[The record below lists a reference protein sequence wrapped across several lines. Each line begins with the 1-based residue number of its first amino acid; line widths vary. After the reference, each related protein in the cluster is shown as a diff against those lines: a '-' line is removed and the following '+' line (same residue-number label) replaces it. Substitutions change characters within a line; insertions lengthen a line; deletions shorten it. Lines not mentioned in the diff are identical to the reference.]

1 MLNTVKSLM
10 HNVGDN
16 SGDFAKRFGLA
27 SADIA
32 KIVGANTA
40 QLARRVSDQ
49 TTDIARRVGPK
60 RGLIGLAVVAVA
72 VGGGILLARYLRA
85 RAEERE
91 HEDESLEA
99 SNAGGDETGT
109 PGTTPRR
116 RKGSRAQRK
125 AANAMTH

>member
-40 QLARRVSDQ
+40 QFARRVSDQ

-72 VGGGILLARYLRA
+72 VGGGIMLARYLRA

-91 HEDESLEA
+91 HEDASLEA
-99 SNAGGDETGT
+99 SNAAEGTGT
-109 PGTTPRR
+109 PGTMPRR
-116 RKGSRAQRK
+116 GKGSRAQRK